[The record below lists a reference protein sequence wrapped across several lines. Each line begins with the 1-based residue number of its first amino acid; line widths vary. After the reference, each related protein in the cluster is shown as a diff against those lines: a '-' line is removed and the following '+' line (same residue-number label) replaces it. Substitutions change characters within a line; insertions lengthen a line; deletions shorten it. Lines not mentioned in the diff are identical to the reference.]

1 MPIFVHTKT
10 KDMATTN
17 TIVKLLNEAGYR
29 NTNTNRERAVR
40 NMNMLLDAG
49 IMSIKF
55 VHADKYN
62 DEQENWGFWFES
74 KDGKKRCTAYK
85 VTIFG
90 KTFNGHFIAKKSRS
104 VIWGIESVNRLNNYT
119 LSIEDI
125 QIRVAR
131 LISIV
136 RGQGDFLASNMF
148 AQRGECSCSKCHG
161 RGIIPAFM
169 HYAEGICFDCG
180 GSGIDR
186 NTLKMYIAEALNS
199 AKS

>member
-1 MPIFVHTKT
+1 M
-10 KDMATTN
+10 N
-17 TIVKLLNEAGYR
+17 TIVKILNEAGYQ

-62 DEQENWGFWFES
+62 DEQANWGYWYKS
-74 KDGKKRCTAYK
+74 NDGKERCTAYK

-90 KTFNGHFIAKKSRS
+90 KTFYGHFIAKRSRS
-104 VIWGIESVNRLNNYT
+104 VVWGIECINRIDNYT

-136 RGQGDFLASNMF
+136 REKNDFLAPKLF
-148 AQRGECSCSKCHG
+148 AAKGECSCGKCHG
-161 RGIIPAFM
+161 IGIILAFM
-169 HYAEGICFDCG
+169 HYANGICFDCG

-186 NTLKMYIAEALNS
+186 NTLKMYISESINA
-199 AKS
+199 AKSNQQ